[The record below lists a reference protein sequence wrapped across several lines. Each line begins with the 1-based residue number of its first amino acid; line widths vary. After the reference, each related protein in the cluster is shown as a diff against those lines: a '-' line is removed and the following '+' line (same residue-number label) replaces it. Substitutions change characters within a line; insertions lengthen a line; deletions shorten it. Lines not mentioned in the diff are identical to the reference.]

1 MCMKT
6 RRVSVAP
13 REEASEH
20 THKGRSARNTVIICV
35 GDDAREFEFGHVFDT
50 DLVIEKK
57 RKIVFLLS

>member
-1 MCMKT
+1 M
-6 RRVSVAP
+6 AP

-20 THKGRSARNTVIICV
+20 THKGRSARNTVICV